1 MKLGSVI
8 ALFKLVPG
16 YNKKRKVICILCK
29 SKGRCRCGTVDRWT
43 PQPPRI
49 A

>member
-16 YNKKRKVICILCK
+16 YNKKCKVICILCK